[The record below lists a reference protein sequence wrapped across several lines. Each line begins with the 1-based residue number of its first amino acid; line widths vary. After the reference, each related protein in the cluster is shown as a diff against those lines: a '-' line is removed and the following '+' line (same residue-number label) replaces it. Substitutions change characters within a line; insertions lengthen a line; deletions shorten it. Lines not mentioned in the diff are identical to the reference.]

1 MTYYKDQLLFKTQ
14 QVDKLQSKIEE
25 LNIKIEMLE
34 NQIASY
40 E

>member
-14 QVDKLQSKIEE
+14 QVEKLQNKVEE